1 MNPST
6 ILNILNFRYIVILN
20 YKNILN
26 NECKSH
32 VFGFYIEIEDAYND
46 IEADIKY
53 RIQSAK
59 EYEEATD
66 SEIHEGYNSLN
77 ISDNEYFS
85 YDIHDLCA
93 EDWSCINR
101 A

>member
-1 MNPST
+1 MHP
-6 ILNILNFRYIVILN
+6 LRYIVILN

-26 NECKSH
+26 DLRQAH
-32 VFGFYIEIEDAYND
+32 VMGFYAEIEDAENAID
-46 IEADIKY
+46 IDMLY
-53 RIQSAK
+53 RIGLAK
-59 EYEEATD
+59 EDGESAD
-66 SEIHEGYNSLN
+66 NIHKGRNTLN

-93 EDWSCINR
+93 EDWTCNDR

>member
-1 MNPST
+1 MHP
-6 ILNILNFRYIVILN
+6 LRYIVVLN

-26 NECKSH
+26 DLRQAH
-32 VFGFYIEIEDAYND
+32 VMGFYAEIADAENAID
-46 IEADIKY
+46 IDMLY
-53 RIQSAK
+53 RIGLA
-59 EYEEATD
+59 EEDGECADNIRKSSNT
-66 SEIHEGYNSLN
+66 LN

-93 EDWSCINR
+93 EDWSCNAR

>member
-1 MNPST
+1 MHP
-6 ILNILNFRYIVILN
+6 LRYIVILN

-26 NECKSH
+26 NERKAH
-32 VFGFYIEIEDAYND
+32 AMGFFAEIEDAFSA
-46 IEADIKY
+46 IETDIKY
-53 RIQSAK
+53 RIQLAK
-59 EYEEATD
+59 EYEEASD
-66 SEIHEGYNSLN
+66 SEMHEGYNSLN

-93 EDWSCINR
+93 EDWSCSAR